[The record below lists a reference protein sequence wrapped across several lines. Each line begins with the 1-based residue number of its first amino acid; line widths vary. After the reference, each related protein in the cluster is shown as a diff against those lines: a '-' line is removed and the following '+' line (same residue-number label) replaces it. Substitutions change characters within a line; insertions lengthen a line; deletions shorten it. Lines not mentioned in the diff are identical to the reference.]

1 MPDTRSTDAV
11 VDFTHQQ
18 LLRNTVMAIKS
29 GQISSRKAFAILCIH
44 IQFKQPTVGCE
55 IPDGLMVAIDGEQME
70 RRIAIHIAIIE
81 ART

>member
-1 MPDTRSTDAV
+1 MPDTRSADAV

-18 LLRNTVMAIKS
+18 LLRNTVMAIKG

-44 IQFKQPTVGCE
+44 IQFEQQAVGCE
-55 IPDGLMVAIDGEQME
+55 IPDSLEVAIDGEHME
-70 RRIAIHIAIIE
+70 RRVATHIAVIE